1 MASIEDKKVL
11 IVDDDENSLL
21 IAKILFK
28 RHGINNLQVSK
39 NGDDAINFIRKDL
52 FDIILMDIRMP

>member
-28 RHGINNLQVSK
+28 NR
-39 NGDDAINFIRKDL
+39 
-52 FDIILMDIRMP
+52 